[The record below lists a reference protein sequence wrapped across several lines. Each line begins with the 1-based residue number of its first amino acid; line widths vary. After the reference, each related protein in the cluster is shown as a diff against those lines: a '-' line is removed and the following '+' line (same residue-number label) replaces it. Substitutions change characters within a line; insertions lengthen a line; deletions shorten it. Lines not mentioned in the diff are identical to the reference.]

1 MDKGYASQLKGEI
14 AKLKTENFKLQSKSK
29 SMEIYTSAVE
39 NEVSFDIF
47 KMKVCEGTHARRRL
61 RLLGS
66 KEAI

>member
-1 MDKGYASQLKGEI
+1 MDKGYAFQLKDEI

-47 KMKVCEGTHARRRL
+47 
-61 RLLGS
+61 
-66 KEAI
+66 